1 MSRRFTVM
9 GFTEAELGFALAAFF
24 VAVGVGF
31 LQQKTDVEQREQLVQ
46 IENDSLRALIDSL
59 EARLAMRS
67 RLTPP
72 CSEKGE
78 SGQPVASLL
87 IRDGDLYE
95 LDGDLI
101 GFAEV
106 RDRLASPIARSK
118 RLGCRYTV
126 EVVAT
131 AGVEAPLF
139 SRATGRLRS
148 LFYVRER

>member
-24 VAVGVGF
+24 IAVGVGF
-31 LQQKTDVEQREQLVQ
+31 LQQRNVLEVEDKRVR
-46 IENDSLRALIDSL
+46 IENDSLKALIDSL
-59 EARLAMRS
+59 EARLALRS

-78 SGQPVASLL
+78 SGEPVARVQILAA
-87 IRDGDLYE
+87 DLYE
-95 LDGDLI
+95 LNGTAT
-101 GFAEV
+101 GFSGV
-106 RDRLASPIARSK
+106 QSRLGTAITRSK

-126 EVVAT
+126 EVQPIPGMEAT
-131 AGVEAPLF
+131 EF
-139 SRATGRLRS
+139 SRATARLRS

>member
-24 VAVGVGF
+24 VAVGAGF
-31 LQQKTDVEQREQLVQ
+31 LQQKVEVEQREQLAQ

-78 SGQPVASLL
+78 SSEPVARLL
-87 IRDGDLYE
+87 IRDGDRYE
-95 LDGDLI
+95 IDGDLVE
-101 GFAEV
+101 FTEV
-106 RDRLASPIARSK
+106 RDRLGGPIARSK

-131 AGVEAPLF
+131 TGVEAPLF
-139 SRATGRLRS
+139 SRATGRLRT